1 MITDKELKAVEAE
14 YSAAAR
20 VLDEIAVRRTAARQ
34 EMAMQKDG
42 LKPGDR
48 VMYKG
53 YEYAV
58 QGFDVKYGFDDPWLL
73 GYKVLKSGAIST
85 NCTTLYDEWT
95 KL

>member
-1 MITDKELKAVEAE
+1 MITVKELEAVEAE

-20 VLDEIAVRRTAARQ
+20 VLDEIAVRRTVARQ
-34 EMAMQKDG
+34 EMAMQKAG
-42 LKPGDR
+42 LKTGDR

-58 QGFDVKYGFDDPWLL
+58 QGFDDPWLL